1 MSSSTANTREVFI
14 VREPFNN
21 YKRGD
26 KITDPQL
33 IQDILNSAH
42 AGYVNRIL
50 LPAIQSEIT
59 PEITLE
65 IKSVQPLLKASK
77 KSKE

>member
-1 MSSSTANTREVFI
+1 MTSSTANTREVFI
-14 VREPFNN
+14 VRDPFNN

-50 LPAIQSEIT
+50 LPAVQPEIT
-59 PEITLE
+59 PETQPE
-65 IKSVQPLLKASK
+65 QPLLKASK